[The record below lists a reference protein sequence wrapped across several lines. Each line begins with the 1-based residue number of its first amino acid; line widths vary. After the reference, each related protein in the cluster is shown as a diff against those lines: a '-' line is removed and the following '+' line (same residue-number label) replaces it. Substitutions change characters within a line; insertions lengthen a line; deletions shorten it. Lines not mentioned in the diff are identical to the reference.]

1 MPVHV
6 THKTTGDTCALIPAP
21 FVNISRDAIKTGD
34 GRLIGFNFSITLK
47 GTLLD
52 SKGSPVARK
61 NNTDLFVFEDPSVS
75 SSLGGPYGEFYIGS
89 TAGTGSRALSQI
101 VSLDKKMKS
110 LLRKQEAIRSL
121 FSQDGQT
128 IEIVPV
134 DGDHPIKL
142 NPRVLSIEFSEGNW
156 VERCEYTIQLEA
168 DTLYAEGFSNKRDDD
183 SDPAEAHIMGSGD
196 YISAFAEDWSIENN
210 EQAESNTIPNT
221 YRMTHNI
228 NATGKRHYDSNGD
241 LVAEA
246 WQQAR
251 DIVQLRLGSATATL
265 STDYPSLPPFIGSG
279 SLCLSDQYGGFS
291 QSRTERIDEANG
303 SYGVVETWVLSSGNV
318 LETYNTTIR
327 TGSQDPFI
335 TVSIDGNITGLN
347 TVSAC
352 ARGAL
357 ATTPLSTSTAYQNA
371 VVKYEELTASG
382 LFGINSSVFKRVN
395 SSVGIEMNG
404 SPISVSVA
412 SNESQGTLSYNLEFN
427 NRPLNCITGAISE
440 TITISDTYPGD
451 VFASIP
457 VLGRRTGPVLQY
469 IGTRTEYRRGF
480 SIDLTMD
487 YSRVPYS
494 CNTYTLGKSKPSVTS
509 PQAAQLATLIDNA
522 SPKYEPGI
530 VKWFVSPSP
539 QETWNPKEGKYTF
552 NIEWVYELSK

>member
-21 FVNISRDAIKTGD
+21 FVNISRDPIKTGD
-34 GRLIGFNFSITLK
+34 GRLIGVNFSITLR

-61 NNTDLFVFEDPSVS
+61 NNTDLFDFENPTPPL
-75 SSLGGPYGEFYIGS
+75 LGGPYGEFYMGS
-89 TAGTGSRALSQI
+89 TAGTGSQALSQI
-101 VSLDKKMKS
+101 IPFDNKMKA

-121 FSQDGQT
+121 FSKDGQT

-156 VERCEYTIQLEA
+156 VERCEYTITLEA
-168 DTLYAEGFSNKRDDD
+168 DTLYAEGFTDKRDDD
-183 SDPAEAHIMGSGD
+183 SDPIHILGGEK
-196 YISAFAEDWSIENN
+196 YISAITEDWSLENN
-210 EQAESNTIPNT
+210 EQAESNLIPNT
-221 YRMTHNI
+221 YRMTHNV
-228 NATGKRHYDSNGD
+228 NATGKRHYDGNGD
-241 LVAEA
+241 LVSEA

-251 DIVQLRLGSATATL
+251 DIVQTYLGTTH
-265 STDYPSLPPFIGSG
+265 PSFPPFIGSG
-279 SLCLSDQYGGFS
+279 SLCLSELYGGFN
-291 QSRTERIDEANG
+291 QSITERIDESNG
-303 SYGVVETWVLSSGNV
+303 TYGVTETWLLASGIA

-347 TVSAC
+347 TVPAC
-352 ARGAL
+352 ARGTLSAG
-357 ATTPLSTSTAYQNA
+357 AGLSTSTAYQNA
-371 VVKYEELTASG
+371 ALKYRELTGSG

-395 SSVGIEMNG
+395 SSVGIAMNG
-404 SPISVSVA
+404 NPTSVSVA
-412 SNESQGTLSYNLEFN
+412 SNEAQGTISYNLEFN
-427 NRPLNCITGAISE
+427 NRPLNCVTGAISE
-440 TITISDTYPGD
+440 SITINDTYPGD

-469 IGTRTEYRRGF
+469 IGTRTEYRRSF

-487 YSRVPYS
+487 YNRIPYN
-494 CNTYTLGKSKPSVTS
+494 CNTYILGKSKPSVTS

-522 SPKYEPGI
+522 SPKYETGI
-530 VKWFVSPSP
+530 VKWFVAPSP
-539 QETWNPKEGKYTF
+539 QETWNPKEGRYTF
-552 NIEWVYELSK
+552 NIEWVYELLQ

>member
-6 THKTTGDTCALIPAP
+6 THKITGDTCALIPAP
-21 FVNISRDAIKTGD
+21 FVNISRDPIKTGD
-34 GRLIGFNFSITLK
+34 GQVIGVNFSITLK

-61 NNTDLFVFEDPSVS
+61 NNTDLFDFEDPTPPL
-75 SSLGGPYGEFYIGS
+75 LGGPYGEFYMGS
-89 TAGTGSRALSQI
+89 TWGTGSQTLGQL
-101 VSLDKKMKS
+101 VPFDKKMKA

-134 DGDHPIKL
+134 DGDHPLKL

-168 DTLYAEGFSNKRDDD
+168 DNLYAEGFTNKRDDD
-183 SDPAEAHIMGSGD
+183 SDPAEAHILGSGN
-196 YISAFAEDWSIENN
+196 YVSAFTEDWSIENN

-228 NATGKRHYDSNGD
+228 NATGKRHYDSDGN

-251 DIVQLRLGSATATL
+251 DIVQLYLGSATATL
-265 STDYPSLPPFIGSG
+265 STDYPSFPPFIGSG
-279 SLCLSDQYGGFS
+279 SLCLSDSYGGFN

-303 SYGVVETWVLSSGNV
+303 SYGVVETWVLSSGNA

-352 ARGAL
+352 DRGAF
-357 ATTPLSTSTAYQNA
+357 ATTPLPTSTAYQNA
-371 VVKYEELTASG
+371 ELKYQELTASG
-382 LFGINSSVFKRVN
+382 LFGINSPVFKRAN
-395 SSVGIEMNG
+395 SSVGVDINSGPMT
-404 SPISVSVA
+404 VSVA
-412 SNESQGTLSYNLEFN
+412 SNESQGTIAYNLEFN
-427 NRPLNCITGAISE
+427 NRPINCVTGAISE
-440 TITISDTYPGD
+440 SITINDTYPGD

-487 YSRVPYS
+487 YNRIPYS
-494 CNTYTLGKSKPSVTS
+494 CNTYTLNKSKPSVTV
-509 PQAAQLATLIDNA
+509 PQAAELATLIDNA

-530 VKWFVSPSP
+530 VKWFVAPSP
-539 QETWNPKEGKYTF
+539 QETWNPKEGRYTF
-552 NIEWVYELSK
+552 NIEWVYELSQ

>member
-6 THKTTGDTCALIPAP
+6 THKITGDTCALIPAP
-21 FVNISRDAIKTGD
+21 FVNISRDPIKTGD
-34 GRLIGFNFSITLK
+34 GRVIGVNFSITLT

-61 NNTDLFVFEDPSVS
+61 DNSNLFDFEDPSVS
-75 SSLGGPYGEFYIGS
+75 ASLGGPYGEFYTGS
-89 TAGTGSRALSQI
+89 TAGTGSKALSQVI
-101 VSLDKKMKS
+101 STDKKMKAI
-110 LLRKQEAIRSL
+110 LRKQEAIRNL

-142 NPRVLSIEFSEGNW
+142 NPRVLSINFSEGNW

-183 SDPAEAHIMGSGD
+183 SDPAQPHILGSGK
-196 YISAFAEDWSIENN
+196 YISVFSEDWSIENN
-210 EQAESNTIPNT
+210 EQAESNTVPNT

-251 DIVQLRLGSATATL
+251 DVVHSYLG
-265 STDYPSLPPFIGSG
+265 TDYPSLPPFMGSG
-279 SLCLSDQYGGFS
+279 SLCLSEKYGGFN

-303 SYGVVETWVLSSGNV
+303 TYGVVETWLLSSGNA

-335 TVSIDGNITGLN
+335 TIAIDGNITGLN

-352 ARGAL
+352 DRGAL
-357 ATTPLSTSTAYQNA
+357 ATTPLPTSTAYQNA
-371 VVKYEELTASG
+371 FLKYQDLTASG
-382 LFGINSSVFKRVN
+382 LFGINSSVFKRAN
-395 SSVGIEMNG
+395 TSVGVEMNG
-404 SPISVSVA
+404 NPLSVSVA
-412 SNESQGTLSYNLEFN
+412 SNESQGTIAYNLEFN
-427 NRPLNCITGAISE
+427 NRPLNCVTGAISE
-440 TITISDTYPGD
+440 NITINDTYPGD

-469 IGTRTEYRRGF
+469 IGTRTEYRRNF

-494 CNTYTLGKSKPSVTS
+494 CNTYTLSKSKPSVTS
-509 PQAAQLATLIDNA
+509 PQAAELATLIDNA
-522 SPKYEPGI
+522 SPKYEPEI
-530 VKWFVSPSP
+530 IKWFVSPSP
-539 QETWNPKEGKYTF
+539 QETWNPKEGRYTF
-552 NIEWVYELSK
+552 NIEWVYELSQ